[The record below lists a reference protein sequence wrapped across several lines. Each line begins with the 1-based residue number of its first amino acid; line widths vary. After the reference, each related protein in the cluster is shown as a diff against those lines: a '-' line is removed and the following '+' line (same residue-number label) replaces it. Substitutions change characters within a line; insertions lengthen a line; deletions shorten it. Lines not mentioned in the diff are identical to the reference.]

1 MRSIHRASS
10 RALITTA
17 ATGAAMS
24 IALLAGAGTASAH
37 VHVDADDAAPGSTSV
52 LTFRVPG
59 ESETGALTTQF
70 SVALPNVA
78 SARTEVMPG
87 WTARLDR
94 DAAAGTVRSVTWT
107 AAPSVGISPDQFAL
121 FHVSVTLPNQPS
133 VTLPATQTYSD
144 GTVVRWDQPP
154 LPDGGEPEYPAPGA
168 EADRRGG
175 RDAGDDHQ
183 PPAAPAATA
192 TAEPAQA
199 DARRPHGP
207 TTPRAGWRAARWCS
221 PPWASWRRSP
231 DVAGRDPHALR
242 PRR

>member
-17 ATGAAMS
+17 ATGAVMS
-24 IALLAGAGTASAH
+24 IAVLTGAGTASAH

-59 ESETGALTTQF
+59 ESEKGALTTEF

-107 AAPSVGISPDQFAL
+107 AAPSVGISSDQFAL
-121 FHVSVTLPNQPS
+121 FNVSVTLPDQPT

-154 LPDGGEPEYPAPGA
+154 LPDGGEPEHPAPELKLTGA
-168 EADRRGG
+168 PADGH
-175 RDAGDDHQ
+175 DDHGQ
-183 PPAAPAATA
+183 PAAPTA
-192 TAEPAQA
+192 TAAAEPA
-199 DARRPHGP
+199 
-207 TTPRAGWRAARWCS
+207 AARPDDTARWL
-221 PPWASWRRSP
+221 AGGALVLAAVGVVVALTGRR
-231 DVAGRDPHALR
+231 RT
-242 PRR
+242 

>member
-1 MRSIHRASS
+1 MRSVHRAYS

-17 ATGAAMS
+17 TTGAAMS
-24 IALLAGAGTASAH
+24 IALLTGAGPASAH
-37 VHVDADDAAPGSTSV
+37 VHVDAEGATPGSTSV

-59 ESETGALTTQF
+59 ESETGAMTTQF

-107 AAPSVGISPDQFAL
+107 AAPSIGISSEQFAL
-121 FHVSVTLPNQPS
+121 FNVSVTLPNQPT

-154 LPDGGEPEYPAPGA
+154 LPGGAEPEYPVPELKLTGA
-168 EADRRGG
+168 AGEAS
-175 RDAGDDHQ
+175 DDHQ
-183 PPAAPAATA
+183 PPPAAAPTVAA
-192 TAEPAQA
+192 TAEPAA
-199 DARRPHGP
+199 ATPEPTARPDD
-207 TTPRAGWRAARWCS
+207 TARWL
-221 PPWASWRRSP
+221 AGGAL
-231 DVAGRDPHALR
+231 VLAAVGVVVALAGR
-242 PRR
+242 RRT